1 MSTTFV
7 SSAVGMAAGLV
18 QVGVVTE
25 LGLDASVM
33 EEKEKKYINNC
44 YQVYEKEDI

>member
-1 MSTTFV
+1 MSTTLV

-25 LGLDASVM
+25 LGLDASVLA
-33 EEKEKKYINNC
+33 ERKRKKMNIVGKKR
-44 YQVYEKEDI
+44 VYT

>member
-33 EEKEKKYINNC
+33 EEKEKK
-44 YQVYEKEDI
+44 VYKQLLSSV